1 MAQIGSLIHYESAF
15 IEVKELCKE
24 ILATTQAT
32 QNLAEIQ
39 SQEIASISD
48 ELLGLNTS
56 HDIQVKHDPRTYS
69 FEYFTRI
76 GPCQPKLSAYPK
88 NTDLAMKGKQGS
100 FSSVWY
106 EDYPYLE
113 YSTSK
118 DKAYC

>member
-1 MAQIGSLIHYESAF
+1 MIP
-15 IEVKELCKE
+15 EL
-24 ILATTQAT
+24 
-32 QNLAEIQ
+32 
-39 SQEIASISD
+39 
-48 ELLGLNTS
+48 
-56 HDIQVKHDPRTYS
+56 
-69 FEYFTRI
+69 TRI
-76 GPCQPKLSAYPK
+76 GYLTRIGLCQLKLSAYPK